1 MIATLEINCLI
12 RGNGVEPGT
21 HPPTPFKCA
30 TLEMHLKERL
40 LENIFRCL
48 GTPKVATE
56 VGKELPLITPDKFFE
71 CGTISL

>member
-1 MIATLEINCLI
+1 
-12 RGNGVEPGT
+12 
-21 HPPTPFKCA
+21 
-30 TLEMHLKERL
+30 MHLKERL